1 MLIVAE
7 ELPRFSLLAAFF
19 GGVFRRS
26 RADTTRE
33 MSAIADEV
41 QLLTPAQ
48 AAAALAVSRRQ
59 LDRLV
64 DAGVLKPV
72 RLLPNGN
79 RS

>member
-1 MLIVAE
+1 M
-7 ELPRFSLLAAFF
+7 
-19 GGVFRRS
+19 
-26 RADTTRE
+26 TT
-33 MSAIADEV
+33 IADEL

-64 DAGVLKPV
+64 DAGVLTPV

-79 RS
+79 RRFRLADLRGLVANDDEED